1 MAYVLDFRCCLRTNV
16 SELKLCDAV
25 RQFWLLFAER
35 PRYCRLSGILPAVTQ
50 HLPGQPLAVRAQDEE
65 RRKVIACPALDA
77 LQQGAYADHPGVLVT
92 VNTKGL
98 KSTAAGRY
106 QLLKRYWSHYRDLL
120 KLSDFGPVSQD
131 RIALRQILEC
141 KALPDVHAG
150 RIPDAIA
157 KCRNIWAS
165 LPGAGYGQH
174 ERKLDDLIAHYIA
187 AGGRLA

>member
-1 MAYVLDFRCCLRTNV
+1 MAKISDSLAGSKNALAFLDMLAW
-16 SELKLCDAV
+16 SEGTSTSKYTRNDG
-25 RQFWLLFAER
+25 
-35 PRYCRLSGILPAVTQ
+35 Y
-50 HLPGQPLAVRAQDEE
+50 D
-65 RRKVIACPALDA
+65 VIVGGLNSPNTFTS
-77 LQQGAYADHPGVLVT
+77 YAGHPGVLVT

-141 KALPDVHAG
+141 KALPDIHAG
-150 RIPDAIA
+150 RAPDAIA

>member
-1 MAYVLDFRCCLRTNV
+1 MAKISDSLAGSKNALAFLDMLAW
-16 SELKLCDAV
+16 SEGTSTSKYTRNDG
-25 RQFWLLFAER
+25 
-35 PRYCRLSGILPAVTQ
+35 Y
-50 HLPGQPLAVRAQDEE
+50 D
-65 RRKVIACPALDA
+65 VIVAGLNSPNTFTS
-77 LQQGAYADHPGVLVT
+77 YADHPGVLVT

-106 QLLKRYWSHYRDLL
+106 QLLKRYWPHYRDLL
-120 KLSDFGPVSQD
+120 KLPDFGPVSQD
-131 RIALRQILEC
+131 RVTLRQILERG
-141 KALPDVHAG
+141 ALADVHAG
-150 RIPDAIA
+150 RIETAIS